1 MNTMASMWWGTV
13 TGTDTLRRP
22 IRQAS
27 TAEGNYVTLPV
38 AIRTLQ
44 EVVMQAFN
52 TFVDAVREIPSVEQV
67 RAQEAGTYLH
77 LVVYMSDSTLKDRY
91 AIYDAQG
98 MLYDTFPDLRLEF
111 DVIDRRGYPVETVEL
126 TGKYVEI
133 IRTLPD
139 TSHAYADTE
148 GH

>member
-1 MNTMASMWWGTV
+1 MNTMTNMWWVAV
-13 TGTDTLRRP
+13 TDTDTLRRP
-22 IRQAS
+22 VRQAS

-52 TFVDAVREIPSVEQV
+52 TFVDAVRDIPTVEQV

-77 LVVYMSDSTLKDRY
+77 LVVYMSNSTLTDRY
-91 AIYDAQG
+91 AVYDAQG
-98 MLYDTFPDLRLEF
+98 KLYDAYPDLRLEF

-126 TGKYVEI
+126 TGKYIEI
-133 IRTLPD
+133 IRTLSD
-139 TSHAYADTE
+139 NAYADAHTE
-148 GH
+148 G

>member
-1 MNTMASMWWGTV
+1 MSTTANFWRSGI

-22 IRQAS
+22 LRQAS

-52 TFVDAVREIPSVEQV
+52 TFVDAVREIQSVEQV

-77 LVVYMSDSTLKDRY
+77 LVVYLSNSTLEERY
-91 AIYDAQG
+91 AVYDAQG
-98 MLYDTFPDLRLEF
+98 MLYDAYPDLRLEF
-111 DVIDRRGYPVETVEL
+111 DVIDRRGYPVETVDL

-139 TSHAYADTE
+139 HPYADADPE